1 MGKYGKIGKR
11 IRNSVGVFAI
21 ALTAVFGIPGENVL
35 RNEALQDTW
44 ITAYAAEDM
53 LGYKNPEK
61 IVIAMPNSS
70 KYSTTASKISI
81 LGACD
86 YRYPLTMNGEEL
98 TTTEH
103 GFFTAYVTLSM
114 GENEFFFQNGE
125 NEYRLIVTRKKSSGS
140 SSGGGSTS
148 SKYKEVTNKMGEL
161 TLPYT
166 MPLSAPG
173 TVNIDYLPLTQNT
186 TFRIVG
192 EWGSYYKLPDGTYV
206 PKSAVKVYPYK
217 LPANRVYS
225 EAMEYNE
232 STHTLETTFSMKID
246 ALYDVQADGN
256 TVKFVLYDTVADG
269 DVFVPDN
276 PLVESVSAKTDG
288 KGRAIY
294 TYRLKNGN
302 QLCGFDVFTENGTM
316 TFTMKYVPILE
327 TKGSLKGAV
336 ILLDAGHGG
345 TDSGTVGA
353 MGGAGPT
360 EKNVN
365 LDLTLRTKAALEKL
379 GATVIMVR
387 GDDTFYTLNE
397 RVELIR
403 KTKPDLS
410 ISIHGNAMG
419 ITSDYSKSS
428 GFLTYYSY
436 NGLQDAAGVINASVC
451 KTMGYSERAIRKANL
466 SLTRLTACPAVLLET
481 AFLTHPE
488 DYEALLKASNRE
500 KLAGAIADAAKEY
513 LESVAV
519 YTQKEQKYTVKKG
532 DTLSSIAKK
541 YGVTVD
547 AIVKANKI
555 KNKNLI
561 RTGSVLVIPVK

>member
-21 ALTAVFGIPGENVL
+21 ALTAVFGIPGENIL

-316 TFTMKYVPILE
+316 TFTMKYVPVLE